1 MLASVKPKL
10 LQYFSTSLDLMIKLV
25 GDLSFRKEGAT
36 TLQRVTRMQQSE
48 AATPKEAVVPP
59 GDAFVEA
66 HRNWNNRR
74 NGLQQGEEA
83 VSAATILVD
92 GANPSRDFPLSHFR
106 PGSNTSDWKLCIKWS
121 AITTG
126 IQAMLRR
133 S

>member
-48 AATPKEAVVPP
+48 AATPKEAVVP

-66 HRNWNNRR
+66 RRYWNNRR

-83 VSAATILVD
+83 VSAVNILVD
-92 GANPSRDFPLSHFR
+92 GANPSGDFPLSHFR
-106 PGSNTSDWKLCIKWS
+106 PGSNASDWKLCIKWS
-121 AITTG
+121 AIMTG